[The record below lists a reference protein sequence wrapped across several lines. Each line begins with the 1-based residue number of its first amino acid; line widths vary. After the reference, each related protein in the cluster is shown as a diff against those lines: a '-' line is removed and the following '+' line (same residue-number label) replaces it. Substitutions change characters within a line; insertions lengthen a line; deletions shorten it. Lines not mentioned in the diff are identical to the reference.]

1 MNIKFSTQF
10 QSEFDGTATDLSQL
24 IDYLQKLSPDQLTN
38 NASSIT
44 YDVEGFD
51 TIIEIKI

>member
-44 YDVEGFD
+44 YDVEGFE